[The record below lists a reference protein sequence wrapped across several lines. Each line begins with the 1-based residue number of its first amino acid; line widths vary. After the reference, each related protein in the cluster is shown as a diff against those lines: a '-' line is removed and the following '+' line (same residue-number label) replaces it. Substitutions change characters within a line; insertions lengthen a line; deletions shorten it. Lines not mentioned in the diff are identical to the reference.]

1 VSNTYQKNRR
11 RAEPDRQPGE
21 ITVPEQVAVSMAEIA
36 ESAKEGL
43 LALAVGTGMQVM
55 AAMFDEDVTRLC
67 GPDGKHNPGRAG
79 YRHGSGTGSVTLGGR
94 RLPVTRPRV
103 RATGGSGELHLPSY
117 DLFSSTEV
125 LGQMAMEKM
134 LAGLSSRRY
143 GRGLEPAGQAVEQAA
158 AATSKSAVSRR
169 FVAATETALE
179 QLMTHR
185 LDDLDLV
192 ALMIDGVHFGE
203 HTCVVALG
211 IDIEGT
217 KHPLAI
223 EEGST
228 ENATLVTDLITG
240 LRERGLDVTRPILA
254 VLDGAKALS
263 RAVKDVFDKPLI
275 QRCQQHKIK
284 NVRDKLPERLRTVAE
299 RRMRQACHA
308 ESVLQAGAELAELA
322 RELGKT
328 HPGAAASL
336 REGMAET
343 LTVLRLGVPPTL
355 GRTLRSTNTIVIS
368 SRPPGVV
375 HVRHGCVRSGD
386 LRAGRGYLPLVHHVD
401 HGLEERCT
409 FSGWRC
415 RSRASS
421 RGRCWVTTMSRSS
434 RWNGSWLAS
443 PTLSGPRTP
452 SRHTPMT

>member
-21 ITVPEQVAVSMAEIA
+21 ITVPEQVVVSMAEIA

-55 AAMFDEDVTRLC
+55 AAMFDEDVTWLC
-67 GPDGKHNPGRAG
+67 GPDGKHNPERAG

-308 ESVLQAGAELAELA
+308 ESALKAEGLLTELA
-322 RELGKT
+322 RELDKT

-343 LTVLRLGVPPTL
+343 LTILRLGVPPTL
-355 GRTLRSTNTIVIS
+355 ARTLRSTNPIESMIEICREHSKNVKRWRDGTMALRWCAAGMVEAGHQF
-368 SRPPGVV
+368 RRVNGRLHLPK
-375 HVRHGCVRSGD
+375 
-386 LRAGRGYLPLVHHVD
+386 LRAA
-401 HGLEERCT
+401 LETHFTKNVSTDCQNEIVN
-409 FSGWRC
+409 
-415 RSRASS
+415 A
-421 RGRCWVTTMSRSS
+421 
-434 RWNGSWLAS
+434 A
-443 PTLSGPRTP
+443 
-452 SRHTPMT
+452 

>member
-1 VSNTYQKNRR
+1 
-11 RAEPDRQPGE
+11 
-21 ITVPEQVAVSMAEIA
+21 
-36 ESAKEGL
+36 
-43 LALAVGTGMQVM
+43 
-55 AAMFDEDVTRLC
+55 
-67 GPDGKHNPGRAG
+67 
-79 YRHGSGTGSVTLGGR
+79 VTLGG
-94 RLPVTRPRV
+94 
-103 RATGGSGELHLPSY
+103 
-117 DLFSSTEV
+117 
-125 LGQMAMEKM
+125 
-134 LAGLSSRRY
+134 
-143 GRGLEPAGQAVEQAA
+143 
-158 AATSKSAVSRR
+158 
-169 FVAATETALE
+169 
-179 QLMTHR
+179 
-185 LDDLDLV
+185 DDLDLV
-192 ALMIDGVHFGE
+192 AFMAGGVHFGE
-203 HTCVVALG
+203 HICVVALG
-211 IDIEGT
+211 IGIDGV
-217 KHPLAI
+217 KHPLGV

-228 ENATLVTDLITG
+228 ENAAVVTDLITG
-240 LRERGLDVTRPILA
+240 LRDRGLDTSKPILA
-254 VLDGAKALS
+254 VLDGARALS
-263 RAVKDVFDKPLI
+263 KAVKDVFGKPVI
-275 QRCQQHKIK
+275 HRCRQHKIK

-308 ESVLQAGAELAELA
+308 ESALQAGAELAELA

-355 GRTLRSTNTIVIS
+355 VRTLRSTNTIVIS

>member
-299 RRMRQACHA
+299 RRMRQAYHA
-308 ESVLQAGAELAELA
+308 ESALKAEGLLTELA
-322 RELGKT
+322 RELDKT

-343 LTVLRLGVPPTL
+343 LTILRLGVPPTL
-355 GRTLRSTNTIVIS
+355 ARTLRSTNPIESMIEICREHSKNVKRWRDGTMALRWCAAGMVEAGHQF
-368 SRPPGVV
+368 RRVNGRLHLPK
-375 HVRHGCVRSGD
+375 
-386 LRAGRGYLPLVHHVD
+386 LRAA
-401 HGLEERCT
+401 LETHFTKNVSTDCQNEIVN
-409 FSGWRC
+409 
-415 RSRASS
+415 A
-421 RGRCWVTTMSRSS
+421 
-434 RWNGSWLAS
+434 A
-443 PTLSGPRTP
+443 
-452 SRHTPMT
+452 